1 MRSLITENL
10 TKRRQFTIFFK
21 EEIPKMW
28 KQVVCEV
35 ILWLSKEIKF
45 TQNKNNKLMQYVA
58 KNLMNSEIVNIQG
71 DL

>member
-1 MRSLITENL
+1 
-10 TKRRQFTIFFK
+10 
-21 EEIPKMW
+21 MW